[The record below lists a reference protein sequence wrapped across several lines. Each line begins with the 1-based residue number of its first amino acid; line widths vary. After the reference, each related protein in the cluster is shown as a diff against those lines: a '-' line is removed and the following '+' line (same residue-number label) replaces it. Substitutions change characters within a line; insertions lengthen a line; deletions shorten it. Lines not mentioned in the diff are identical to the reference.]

1 MFYLLL
7 GAAAALAGEL
17 TIGRALLVLTVL
29 FVGVTLTVL
38 SAALSHLIL
47 KASALQQ
54 DADLTI

>member
-47 KASALQQ
+47 KASVLQQ